1 VRKVLS
7 ALLIV
12 LACVLVPLG
21 GLSAWAKYEIG
32 DTGRY
37 VDTMAPLAAGPDVQS
52 AIADSVT
59 DGVMNQIEVGPL
71 EGEVRA
77 YVRRA
82 VRSFTGTEAF
92 RAAWNTANRAAHDAV
107 LRALRS
113 GREGAVTLDLAPVT
127 EQLKSQLS
135 YDRVPLANRIPV
147 EHTEVTVLQAQ
158 ELSTLR
164 KGFHVLEIAGFW
176 LPLAAVALAVGGIL
190 LAVRR
195 RRPSR
200 PPRSAWPWAPPCSAL
215 ATVIGRAL
223 TLADLPPCLPGGGGR
238 DLRRADLDPS
248 HGHLVH
254 PGPRPDRRRRD
265 LAHGPPRATSRSVRS
280 ARPRSG
286 TGTDASPSLTASG
299 APSDPPRRRSPA

>member
-1 VRKVLS
+1 MRKVLS

-127 EQLKSQLS
+127 QQLKSQLS

-147 EHTEVTVLQAQ
+147 EHTEITVLEAQ

-195 RRPSR
+195 RQ
-200 PPRSAWPWAPPCSAL
+200 ALTATALGMALGAALLAL

-223 TLADLPPCLPGGGGR
+223 TLADLPTHVSRAAAGTVYDALTSTLRTATWFILALGLTVAAATWLMDHHAR
-238 DLRRADLDPS
+238 RRAASAAP
-248 HGHLVH
+248 V
-254 PGPRPDRRRRD
+254 PAPAPE
-265 LAHGPPRATSRSVRS
+265 PTRAR
-280 ARPRSG
+280 A
-286 TGTDASPSLTASG
+286 
-299 APSDPPRRRSPA
+299 

>member
-1 VRKVLS
+1 MAEGAAGVLAGEVRNVLS
-7 ALLIV
+7 AVLIV
-12 LACVLVPLG
+12 LGCVLVPLG

-37 VDTMAPLAAGPDVQS
+37 VAAMAPLAAGPDVQS

-59 DGVMNQIEVGPL
+59 DGVMSEIEVGPL

-92 RAAWNTANRAAHDAV
+92 RVAWNTANRAAHDAV

-113 GREGAVTLDLAPVT
+113 DREGAVTLDLAPVT
-127 EQLKSQLS
+127 RQLKSQLA

-147 EHTEVTVLQAQ
+147 EHTRVTVLQAQ

-164 KGFHVLEIAGFW
+164 KGFHMLEIAGFW
-176 LPLAAVALAVGGIL
+176 LPLAAVGLAVGGIL

-195 RRPSR
+195 RR
-200 PPRSAWPWAPPCSAL
+200 AVTATALGMALGAALLAL
-215 ATVIGRAL
+215 ATVIGRVL
-223 TLADLPPCLPGGGGR
+223 TLADLPSHVSRAAAGAIYDALTSTLRTATWFILALGLTVAAATWLMDHR
-238 DLRRADLDPS
+238 ARRRA
-248 HGHLVH
+248 
-254 PGPRPDRRRRD
+254 
-265 LAHGPPRATSRSVRS
+265 AS
-280 ARPRSG
+280 A
-286 TGTDASPSLTASG
+286 
-299 APSDPPRRRSPA
+299 APSPAQAPEPTRARA